1 MATRFRKSINLGPL
15 RINMS
20 KSGIGYSI
28 GTKGYRVTKRADG
41 RVQRTVSIPG
51 TGISHVSTSSG
62 PHGATPTAHETPE
75 KISPV
80 QNSGF
85 ASLKPSDEYMKK
97 AAAASKKNTSTRT
110 PMWQYLLCAA
120 LVALL
125 VWMYIGGMKLQ

>member
-62 PHGATPTAHETPE
+62 R
-75 KISPV
+75 K
-80 QNSGF
+80 
-85 ASLKPSDEYMKK
+85 
-97 AAAASKKNTSTRT
+97 
-110 PMWQYLLCAA
+110 
-120 LVALL
+120 
-125 VWMYIGGMKLQ
+125 

>member
-62 PHGATPTAHETPE
+62 RKQVNPTTSET
-75 KISPV
+75 S
-80 QNSGF
+80 NGF
-85 ASLKPSDEYMKK
+85 FNMKPSAAYMQK
-97 AAAASKKNTSTRT
+97 ASEDSKKNTSTRT
-110 PMWQYLLCAA
+110 PIWQYILCIA

-125 VWMYIGGMKLQ
+125 IWMFIGGLKVYS